1 MTKEKIIDLKPKSIT
16 PEELKE
22 VQDVV
27 SGLNKAQ
34 MEIGNLET
42 KKHMMLHN
50 VVSMQDELQKVQL
63 KLEEVYG
70 KVNINIQ
77 DGTIEDIQ
85 DEQTDKK
92 D

>member
-1 MTKEKIIDLKPKSIT
+1 MKKEKIIDLKPKSIT